1 LRKLIQKI
9 SESLSSG
16 GKSGP
21 VTISAIN
28 DGPSKEDFDKLAAE
42 VAALSAL
49 MDKSLKYLN
58 TELETKASLQDL
70 ANL

>member
-9 SESLSSG
+9 SESLASG

>member
-1 LRKLIQKI
+1 MVQKI
-9 SESLSSG
+9 SESLASG

-21 VTISAIN
+21 VAISAIN